1 MLVRRLIR
9 FLDEQTGL
17 APFVKRS
24 LRYVFPDHWSFMLG
38 EIALYCFVVLVGTGV
53 YLTFF
58 FEPSVERVVYH
69 GDYAPLQGQEMS
81 QAYRS
86 ALDLSFNVRAG
97 LLMRQTHH
105 WAANVFLAA
114 ITVHLLRV
122 LLTGAHR
129 KPRVL
134 TYLLGVSMLALAIPE
149 GYFGYSLLDDLLSG
163 MGLAIGYSVLA
174 SIPFVGGNLAVMV
187 WNGEFPGA
195 SDFLSR
201 LYIFHVL
208 VMPVAIGALLVL
220 HLVTITF
227 THHAQFPGR
236 TYGKKQ
242 KESNVV
248 GSPLWPSYTFRSLA
262 LLLGVA
268 GVLFIMGGLIQINPV
283 WLYGPYEPSN
293 STSSAHPDWY
303 IGWLI
308 GALRMMP
315 SWEPHIG
322 DYTVVPNPFWG
333 GAFFPLLVFG
343 VLFAWPS
350 LERRI
355 TRDDAFHHLLDR
367 PRDAPWRTATVL
379 AFFTWV
385 ALIFFAGSADRVM
398 VALQIPY
405 TSQIWVYDVVSFVF
419 PFVVFLATK
428 RICEELR
435 ANEVVPLRPRDVRPA
450 AAAARE
456 GE

>member
-1 MLVRRLIR
+1 MIR

-17 APFVKRS
+17 APFVKKS
-24 LRYVFPDHWSFMLG
+24 LRYVFPDHWTFMLG
-38 EIALYCFVVLVGTGV
+38 EIALYCFVVLIATGV

-58 FEPSVERVVYH
+58 FEPSFERVVYR
-69 GDYAPLQGQEMS
+69 GEYAPLQGQEMS

-86 ALDLSFNVRAG
+86 ALDLSFDVRAG

-134 TYLLGVSMLALAIPE
+134 TYLLGVAMLALAIPE
-149 GYFGYSLLDDLLSG
+149 GYFGYSMLDDLLSG

-195 SDFLSR
+195 SDFASR

-208 VMPVAIGALLVL
+208 VMPIAIGALLVL
-220 HLVTITF
+220 HLVTIAL

-236 TYGKKQ
+236 THGKKQ

-248 GSPLWPSYTFRSLA
+248 GSPLWPSYAVRSIA

-268 GVLFIMGGLIQINPV
+268 GVLFLMGGLIQINPV
-283 WLYGPYEPSN
+283 WLYGPYEPSI

-322 DYTVVPNPFWG
+322 DYTVIPNPFWG
-333 GAFFPLLVFG
+333 GAFFPLLVFA

-355 TRDDAFHHLLDR
+355 TRDNAFHHLLDR

-405 TSQIWVYDVVSFVF
+405 TSQIWVYDVVSFVL
-419 PFVVFLATK
+419 PFVVFFVTK

-435 ANEVVPLRPRDVRPA
+435 ANELVPLRPRPPREGRREP
-450 AAAARE
+450 AAARE